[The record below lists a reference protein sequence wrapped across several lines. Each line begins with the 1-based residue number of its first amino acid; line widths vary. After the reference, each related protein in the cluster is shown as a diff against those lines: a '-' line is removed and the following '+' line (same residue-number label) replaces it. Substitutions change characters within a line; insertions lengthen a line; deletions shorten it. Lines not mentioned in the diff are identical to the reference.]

1 MSTAQILL
9 NQSIQAGLFEELV
22 PVAGLAPVKEKTFED
37 KVHDAI
43 AAIKQQVIDGR
54 HLVVAWSGG
63 KDSSVTLN
71 LAFTALRELKADG
84 IEIPTLHAIHSRTG
98 IDNPVVELYNKGQI
112 KSIEAYGEAS
122 GIPTRVWVASPN
134 LSNDYLVSLL
144 AGRTIMSVG
153 GNSRCQQMMK
163 AAPLTRIKRQ
173 VRAFIAQTTGVKPKD
188 AELVSL
194 IGTRFDESIARAAKM
209 KERGENAT
217 EAVDAMDDGQLV
229 LSPIADWNT
238 FDIFTYIGWVRSDKI
253 EAYNRFDELVDIY
266 RDANGGDCM
275 VNAYIAG
282 KEQSRPP
289 CSSRTG
295 CSLCGRISRDTSASN
310 MVATDGGKYGW
321 MAPLLELRSYMLAR
335 HFDPSARCWLART
348 LNEVTGS
355 VNICPNAY
363 SPAYCEDL
371 LRIIL
376 TIQIREEIAAGRLGI
391 APRFTLLDER
401 QLIAIDII
409 SARYGYQH
417 TFVALR
423 TYKEIYEGGKRYDI
437 PDLGSIPKYTE
448 KDVAFRAEVPFADAE
463 YHSAWRGF
471 RNISHAM
478 VDWESTTTLA
488 DGTIVQ
494 SANTGNEFEIDEEGA
509 ALFMAFELDY
519 ALERINL
526 LDNPMAVVDY
536 FVGLGTVTLYKG
548 SLGEWD
554 RMARMSNQIFAH
566 GIKDILHDPQAL
578 VETLRAK
585 FNVEPEVEPANQD
598 HLAKE
603 ETLGQLAFW
612 L

>member
-1 MSTAQILL
+1 MSTAQPLL

-37 KVHDAI
+37 KVQDAI

-238 FDIFTYIGWVRSDKI
+238 FDIFTYIGWVRSEKI
-253 EAYNRFDELVDIY
+253 EAYNKFDELVDIY

-295 CSLCGRISRDTSASN
+295 CSLLSA
-310 MVATDGGKYGW
+310 
-321 MAPLLELRSYMLAR
+321 
-335 HFDPSARCWLART
+335 
-348 LNEVTGS
+348 
-355 VNICPNAY
+355 
-363 SPAYCEDL
+363 
-371 LRIIL
+371 
-376 TIQIREEIAAGRLGI
+376 
-391 APRFTLLDER
+391 
-401 QLIAIDII
+401 
-409 SARYGYQH
+409 
-417 TFVALR
+417 
-423 TYKEIYEGGKRYDI
+423 
-437 PDLGSIPKYTE
+437 
-448 KDVAFRAEVPFADAE
+448 
-463 YHSAWRGF
+463 
-471 RNISHAM
+471 
-478 VDWESTTTLA
+478 
-488 DGTIVQ
+488 
-494 SANTGNEFEIDEEGA
+494 
-509 ALFMAFELDY
+509 
-519 ALERINL
+519 
-526 LDNPMAVVDY
+526 
-536 FVGLGTVTLYKG
+536 
-548 SLGEWD
+548 
-554 RMARMSNQIFAH
+554 
-566 GIKDILHDPQAL
+566 
-578 VETLRAK
+578 
-585 FNVEPEVEPANQD
+585 
-598 HLAKE
+598 
-603 ETLGQLAFW
+603 
-612 L
+612 